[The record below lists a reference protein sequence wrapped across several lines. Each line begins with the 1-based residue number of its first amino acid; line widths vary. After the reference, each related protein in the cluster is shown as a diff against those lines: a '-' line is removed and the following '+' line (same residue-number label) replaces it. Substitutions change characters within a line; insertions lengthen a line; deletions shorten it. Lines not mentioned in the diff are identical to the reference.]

1 MYYIL
6 TLSLPFLSLAFSSL
20 LSSAPLS
27 LSPYGREGVPPSAPP
42 LYLFLSLFLHFF
54 VSSFLFFLI
63 PLQCLQCNNQYW
75 PAIDLYFTVLLA
87 LKDYYGTVAVIM
99 ILTCTLHY
107 FTFVAC
113 LQAILMALH
122 LNPYYSKGMMI
133 I

>member
-87 LKDYYGTVAVIM
+87 LKDYYGTVAVNDTYMYI
-99 ILTCTLHY
+99 TLFY
-107 FTFVAC
+107 FCSLSSSNINGSPFKS
-113 LQAILMALH
+113 LLF
-122 LNPYYSKGMMI
+122 
-133 I
+133 